1 MGPHVDDLHRMAVFA
16 RVVDDGSFSG
26 AARSLGIAKS
36 AVSRHVGLLE
46 QGLGVRLLNRTT
58 RKLHLT
64 EAGEEFYQSC
74 RLILDEAQEAVR
86 RARDLQDEM
95 IGTLNMTVPSAF
107 GRRYVLPHLAHLLEQ
122 HPRLDLRL
130 HFQDAYLDLVARGI
144 DLAIRI
150 GQLPDSSLV
159 ARTLA
164 TVEMVLCASPAYL
177 ARRPAPQQPQDLADH
192 PWTLYSLR
200 QPTNRVTVTRGDE
213 EVTLSVSGRVVADDG
228 SALAAFIQAGSGI
241 GLLPIWYVADDIRA
255 GRLTRILPEWGGPAA
270 RVYAIYPARRLLSTK
285 VRRVVDLLADAFAD
299 PPWAEACRAE

>member
-1 MGPHVDDLHRMAVFA
+1 
-16 RVVDDGSFSG
+16 
-26 AARSLGIAKS
+26 
-36 AVSRHVGLLE
+36 
-46 QGLGVRLLNRTT
+46 
-58 RKLHLT
+58 
-64 EAGEEFYQSC
+64 
-74 RLILDEAQEAVR
+74 
-86 RARDLQDEM
+86 M
-95 IGTLNMTVPSAF
+95 IGTLEHDGAVRVRSPLRA
-107 GRRYVLPHLAHLLEQ
+107 PHLAHLLEQ

-150 GQLPDSSLV
+150 GQLPDSSRWP
-159 ARTLA
+159 APSPRSRWC
-164 TVEMVLCASPAYL
+164 LCASPAYL

-255 GRLTRILPEWGGPAA
+255 GRLTRILPEWGGRRRASTPSTRPGGCSRPRSGGWWTCSRTPSRIPLGRGVSR
-270 RVYAIYPARRLLSTK
+270 RVTAGQFCPSTK
-285 VRRVVDLLADAFAD
+285 NTVTD
-299 PPWAEACRAE
+299 PGPPRANCW